1 MKATRTNSAIR
12 FVNIMTVEAVIGLLV
27 DLARAG
33 FVECP
38 QAVARRFNGENLLA
52 KAVVAR

>member
-1 MKATRTNSAIR
+1 
-12 FVNIMTVEAVIGLLV
+12 MTVEAVIGLLV